1 MTASAGWS
9 RSTSMAEVAAGCSE
23 VFYRHDLDQ
32 LDRSSPFSVSYRIS
46 QAGPVTVGDV
56 MYATDMRLD
65 FREIATAYHVN
76 IPVRG
81 ILRSRH
87 RGVDI
92 TAAPGLAA
100 VFNPEGETVFTHWPA
115 GSRTLAVKLDRAAV
129 RQALTAAV
137 GHGKVS
143 LPDVD
148 SGLDV
153 RTGPG
158 RGLAQMLTLFSH
170 QLGDASS
177 VLRNPLV
184 AQPFAE
190 SVINAF
196 LLATSSTCQKAL
208 ASHADPATAPAVRAA
223 IDLMEASPH
232 QPWTTATLASQCHV
246 GARALQKGF
255 QHHLGVSPM
264 AYLRGVRLRRAREDL
279 RSADPASSS
288 VTTIAYHWGFTHLSR
303 FASAYRDAYGELP
316 ARTLRAPRYANWA
329 PIAS

>member
-1 MTASAGWS
+1 MTPSAARS
-9 RSTSMAEVAAGCSE
+9 RSTSMAEVVAGCSD

-32 LDRSSPFSVSYRIS
+32 LDRSRPFSVSYRIS
-46 QAGPVTVGDV
+46 KAGPVTVGDV
-56 MYATDMRLD
+56 TYAADMRLD
-65 FREIATAYHVN
+65 FRELATAYHMN

-81 ILRSRH
+81 VLRSRH

-92 TAAPGLAA
+92 AAAPGLAA

-115 GSRTLAVKLDRAAV
+115 GSRTLAVKLDRGAV
-129 RQALTAAV
+129 RQALAAAA

-158 RGLAQMLTLFSH
+158 RSLAQLLMLFNH
-170 QLGDASS
+170 QLGDASG
-177 VLRNPLV
+177 VLGNPLV

-196 LLATSSTCQKAL
+196 LLATSSACRGAL
-208 ASHADPATAPAVRAA
+208 ASHADPARPTAVRAA
-223 IDLMEASPH
+223 TDLIEASPNL
-232 QPWTTATLASQCHV
+232 PWTPATLASQCHV
-246 GARALQKGF
+246 GARTLQKGF
-255 QHHLGVSPM
+255 QQHLGVSPM

-279 RSADPASSS
+279 RTGDPASTT
-288 VTTIAYHWGFTHLSR
+288 VTAIAYRWGFTHLSR
-303 FASAYRDAYGELP
+303 FAAAYRDAYGELP
-316 ARTLRAPRYANWA
+316 ARTLRAPRYDLRR
-329 PIAS
+329 P

>member
-1 MTASAGWS
+1 
-9 RSTSMAEVAAGCSE
+9 MAEVAAGCSE

-208 ASHADPATAPAVRAA
+208 ATPTPRRRPPCAPPSTSWKPGRTSHGPRPPWRRNATSAPA
-223 IDLMEASPH
+223 
-232 QPWTTATLASQCHV
+232 
-246 GARALQKGF
+246 
-255 QHHLGVSPM
+255 
-264 AYLRGVRLRRAREDL
+264 
-279 RSADPASSS
+279 RSKRASSI
-288 VTTIAYHWGFTHLSR
+288 T
-303 FASAYRDAYGELP
+303 SACRPWPTCAGSGSGAP
-316 ARTLRAPRYANWA
+316 ARTCGVQTRPAAA
-329 PIAS
+329 

>member
-1 MTASAGWS
+1 MTSIAVRS
-9 RSTSMAEVAAGCSE
+9 RSTSMAEVVEGCSE
-23 VFYRHDLDQ
+23 VFYRHDMDQ
-32 LDRSSPFSVSYRIS
+32 LDRSRPFSVSYRIS

-56 MYATDMRLD
+56 TYAADMRLD
-65 FREIATAYHVN
+65 FRELATAYHVN

-81 ILRSRH
+81 VLRSRH

-115 GSRTLAVKLDRAAV
+115 GSRTLAVKFDRGAVSQALAAV
-129 RQALTAAV
+129 V
-137 GHGKVS
+137 GRKVA

-158 RGLAQMLTLFSH
+158 RSLARMLMLFGD
-170 QLGDASS
+170 QLGDAFSA
-177 VLRNPLV
+177 LRNPLV

-196 LLATSSTCQKAL
+196 LLATSSAFQKAL
-208 ASHADPATAPAVRAA
+208 AGHADPTRPAAVRAA
-223 IDLMEASPH
+223 TDLMEASPH
-232 QPWTTATLASQCHV
+232 LPWTTASLAAQCHV
-246 GARALQKGF
+246 GARTLQKGF

-279 RSADPASSS
+279 RAGDPADAT
-288 VTTIAYHWGFTHLSR
+288 VAVIAHRWGFTHLSR
-303 FASAYRDAYGELP
+303 FAAAYRDAYGELP
-316 ARTLRAPRYANWA
+316 ARTLRAPRYAN
-329 PIAS
+329 